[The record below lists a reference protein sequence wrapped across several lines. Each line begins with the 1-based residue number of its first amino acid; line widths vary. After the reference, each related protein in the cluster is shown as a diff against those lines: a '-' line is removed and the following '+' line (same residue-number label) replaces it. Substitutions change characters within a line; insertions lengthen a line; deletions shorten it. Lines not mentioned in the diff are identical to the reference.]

1 MTNIQKGST
10 SDLTFNFDQIENI
23 SAKPT
28 NTNVLRQNLFL
39 YARVFGEKTI
49 RFEYHGIKPFD
60 NRSVE
65 FFREPRVVLFW
76 QCLNWH

>member
-39 YARVFGEKTI
+39 YARVFGEKKKPKKQFVLNTMASNHLTI
-49 RFEYHGIKPFD
+49 G
-60 NRSVE
+60 
-65 FFREPRVVLFW
+65 L
-76 QCLNWH
+76 LNFSENHV